1 LLFQPGGTASTSA
14 LLRCLNL
21 EQTIVRPSYGFLY
34 DLIYCVLLSSLPRCR
49 GLRGPR
55 GFLVN
60 RNHIASMLPTSLKE
74 FLQRLTPPTRSN
86 LLNELERLELAGAEI
101 PGAAP
106 VVETLRA
113 EFRGN
118 DQAEKRKSLP
128 ARYFF
133 APLEPLLVGG
143 APEHSNIGAIER
155 GSLPAIWEWISRD
168 LLPTMAR
175 DYTKQVTELLAVDK
189 QKEARQAA
197 SVFQTKVLKSMESNL
212 GSPELA
218 NQIRDKLATYTAS
231 RAVYADL
238 TKMLSVLRARDDLT
252 KLADALPAKIKHLEG
267 AELAKV
273 MPLLDR
279 FAKTHPEQ
287 VPFALTLI
295 AGRLKTSWEL
305 IRLAT
310 KTAPTKNAPDVASA
324 PYAVA
329 VQMALDGLEDR
340 RTMLSFALKNER
352 VLVAKELLIDIYDT
366 EYALQVRIDNLAE
379 SDWGRR
385 LQELMASISALVE
398 SEVSR
403 FPDNVG
409 HILGSRRLRS
419 HNSLSGRVTF
429 WAWKGRDV
437 VNDGLAAVR
446 RMTGVAEKSRA

>member
-1 LLFQPGGTASTSA
+1 
-14 LLRCLNL
+14 
-21 EQTIVRPSYGFLY
+21 
-34 DLIYCVLLSSLPRCR
+34 
-49 GLRGPR
+49 
-55 GFLVN
+55 
-60 RNHIASMLPTSLKE
+60 MLPTSLKE

-101 PGAAP
+101 PGATP

-113 EFRGN
+113 ELRGN
-118 DQAEKRKSLP
+118 EQAEKRKSLP

-175 DYTKQVTELLAVDK
+175 DYTKQVSELLAVDK

-212 GSPELA
+212 ASPELA
-218 NQIRDKLATYTAS
+218 NQIRAKLATYTAS

-238 TKMLSVLRARDDLT
+238 TKMLSVLRARDALA
-252 KLADALPAKIKHLEG
+252 KLGEALPAKIKHLEG

-273 MPLLDR
+273 MPLLDS
-279 FAKTHPEQ
+279 FAKKNPEQ
-287 VPFALTLI
+287 IPFALTLV
-295 AGRLKTSWEL
+295 AGRLKTPWEL

-310 KTAPTKNAPDVASA
+310 KTATTKTAADVAA
-324 PYAVA
+324 AHYAIA
-329 VQMALDGLEDR
+329 VSMVLDGLEDKR
-340 RTMLSFALKNER
+340 RMLSFALKHER
-352 VLVAKELLIDIYDT
+352 VLVAKELLIDVYDT

-385 LQELMASISALVE
+385 LQQIMDSINALVE
-398 SEVSR
+398 SEVRR
-403 FPDNVG
+403 FPDKVG
-409 HILGSRRLRS
+409 HVLGSRRLRS
-419 HNSLSGRVTF
+419 HDSLAGRMTY
-429 WAWKGRDV
+429 WAWKGRDAI
-437 VNDGLAAVR
+437 NDGVTRVR
-446 RMTGVAEKSRA
+446 KMAGGLEKSGA